1 MSMPK
6 VSVLS
11 LAVTT
16 AVACAGCA
24 SYSKLDPGTTAG
36 KIEVSGV
43 RVSSRERM
51 VNERLKRREFL
62 ESQLTTVQALKDTDF
77 APDGGFSIR
86 SFSGVGAGLGVSL
99 DAGSAQLAKLG
110 KARDAQ
116 RIRNQQEMDVKD
128 QEILLAVR
136 EKLLADV
143 KGGKTSPE
151 DAEKLMNALKPPNSG
166 GTTPEGTKPPDPTE
180 AAKWRAAIDS
190 LLKSVADPAA
200 PPQAPAIKASPIDL
214 FRDKL
219 ALLEEIR
226 SEMAA
231 NELDDRHDLY
241 GSTLVRLS
249 VDATL
254 IPDGDTSAWG
264 VVEMRVKPIIDDDTF
279 TPKGFVERLN
289 DLATERMVRAKR
301 QYVRACYGNTQEVD
315 QDRSMANAISR
326 FAFTERKIDAKRKK
340 ATGSDFQTTSD
351 LIDKALKESR
361 DKTSIFCKPEF
372 EERYLIPLV
381 SQIFHVEI
389 ATTSLS
395 VPGYSPIDLNEMLAL
410 KISTEKAPPER
421 KSYSL
426 AWKDEKGSGDDLK
439 LSLDKAF
446 KAVKT
451 LPYAYAATPKE
462 QVQRISQSGSRRDAM
477 ELMLA
482 LQAVSGA
489 GSASG
494 AISMMQAN
502 EVISSALHRQPLVV
516 GYSRTPTQKEDEYR
530 SVGWVLGPRFKVEQ
544 DMRGRPEFGFR
555 HRIVQNTL
563 NAEIAVPQLA
573 SGLEVVMCGGWR
585 NEREAATTAGGE
597 GECPAGMTVIGRETV
612 FLPQNPEALAETFDP
627 DARRPYPELY
637 ARRLIPQG
645 VAADVQKPGAEATG
659 SAKRSV
665 LMLQGVN
672 LWRNPQVF
680 VGSIKASEVLVLS
693 DMRGIQATFDVPPTS
708 LTDCQADFSVTVVTS
723 TGSVD
728 FGPAG
733 GCAKV
738 DAPAVTPDKKAAKAA
753 SPKAPVKK

>member
-6 VSVLS
+6 VSALS

-62 ESQLTTVQALKDTDF
+62 ESQLTAAQALKDTDF

-128 QEILLAVR
+128 QEILLAIR

-200 PPQAPAIKASPIDL
+200 PPQATTIKASPIDL

-264 VVEMRVKPIIDDDTF
+264 VVEMRVRPIIDADTF
-279 TPKGFVERLN
+279 TPKGFIERLN

-301 QYVRACYGNTQEVD
+301 QYVKACYGNNPEVD
-315 QDRSMANAISR
+315 EERTTANAATR
-326 FAFTERKIDAKRKK
+326 FAFTDRKIDSKRRKYTNDILEGTST
-340 ATGSDFQTTSD
+340 AISDALQRMRNPITGSKNKQSFCDRDFETEHLFS
-351 LIDKALKESR
+351 LVDK
-361 DKTSIFCKPEF
+361 
-372 EERYLIPLV
+372 V
-381 SQIFHVEI
+381 FHTEI
-389 ATTSLS
+389 LATSLS
-395 VPGYSPIDLNEMLAL
+395 SPQESIDLFDV
-410 KISTEKAPPER
+410 I
-421 KSYSL
+421 
-426 AWKDEKGSGDDLK
+426 DLK
-439 LSLDKAF
+439 SKKNGAFEFDSKTDKDKDSLQAWLNEAHKS
-446 KAVKT
+446 VKS

-516 GYSRTPTQKEDEYR
+516 GYSRTPVNEEDKYR
-530 SVGWVLGPRFKVEQ
+530 RVGWVLGPRFKVEQ

-563 NAEIAVPQLA
+563 NAEVAVPQLA

-585 NEREAATTAGGE
+585 NEREAATTAGGA

-645 VAADVQKPGAEATG
+645 VSADVQKAGAVAAG
-659 SAKRSV
+659 STVRSV

-693 DMRGIQATFDVPPTS
+693 DMRGIQATFDVSPET
-708 LTDCQADFSVTVVTS
+708 LADCKADRSVTVVTS

-733 GCAKV
+733 GCTKV
-738 DAPAVTPDKKAAKAA
+738 DAPAVTPDTKAAKTA